1 MESQLRPDVA
11 RLSIL
16 KQRNHLFE
24 RFENVGAKI
33 HDPLLIEGL
42 SHCLGT
48 RKQNA
53 IHHNT
58 LLSIVLVVWTGF
70 AFFHFGYILESIGA
84 TFRKHYNTEVKEG
97 QEKRPLSVG
106 ICILA
111 EGGLIFFLSMS
122 KRFTMKF

>member
-1 MESQLRPDVA
+1 MLLDSSV
-11 RLSIL
+11 L
-16 KQRNHLFE
+16 KQRNHFFA

-42 SHCLGT
+42 SHRLGT

-58 LLSIVLVVWTGF
+58 LLSVILVIRTGV
-70 AFFHFGYILESIGA
+70 AFFHFGYILESVGT

-97 QEKRPLSVG
+97 QEKDRSQLVSVSW
-106 ICILA
+106 LRA
-111 EGGLIFFLSMS
+111 VSFFLSKS
-122 KRFTMKF
+122 RRIHDGD